1 MGTIWN
7 RHPARRLVRVNA
19 TPALGPARADIS
31 FRALAAWR
39 AERDLVELFESA
51 WPAYRRYF
59 LRDGEAARPSYA
71 ECRRALRQHMPELAP
86 AIETISESVGG
97 GDLQARFLS
106 HWCPPPLFAAC
117 SMMTWT
123 RGRNAILRNY
133 DYPPLAIDGAVIASA
148 FTGTRVLAMSD
159 CLVGALD
166 GVNEHGLAVAL
177 AFGGRP
183 VVGRGFG
190 IALVL
195 RYLLECC
202 ATVAEAIAVL
212 QRVPVHLA
220 YNVALVDRS
229 GGEAIVYVSPDRGA
243 IVSGTTTCANRQGA
257 TEWPEHAA
265 FCATVSREHTLEALT
280 HDPTLTLEQATRRF
294 LLQPLLRPTEQSS
307 WGTVYT
313 SVCDAD
319 ACELTL
325 HWPDGSWKLS
335 LAGFEPGVLSRRFGL
350 VPPPPRPREFRAAT
364 PGGVSVIG

>member
-1 MGTIWN
+1 M
-7 RHPARRLVRVNA
+7 NA
-19 TPALGPARADIS
+19 NSAIGPTTAELS
-31 FRALAAWR
+31 FRALAAWCP
-39 AERDLVELFESA
+39 ERDLVELFEAS

-59 LRDGEAARPSYA
+59 LRDGEAARPTYA
-71 ECRRALRQHMPELAP
+71 ECHRALQEHMPELAP
-86 AIETISESVGG
+86 AIDAICESVGG
-97 GDLQARFLS
+97 GDLQSRFLS

-123 RGRNAILRNY
+123 RGRNAIVRNY
-133 DYPPLAIDGAVIASA
+133 DYPPLAIDGAVLASA

-195 RYLLECC
+195 RYVLECC
-202 ATVAEAIAVL
+202 ATVAEAIDVL
-212 QRVPVHLA
+212 ERVPVHLA

-229 GGEAIVYVSPDRGA
+229 GAEAIVYVSPDRGA
-243 IVSGTTTCANRQGA
+243 IVSGKTTCANRQGQ

-265 FCATVSREHTLEALT
+265 FCATVTREHTLDALT
-280 HDPTLTLEQATRRF
+280 HDPTLTLEGATRRF
-294 LLQPLLRPTEQSS
+294 LLQPLFRPTAQSS

-319 ACELTL
+319 AGEITL

-335 LAGFEPGVLSRRFGL
+335 LAEFEPGVLTRRFGL
-350 VPPPPRPREFRAAT
+350 VPPPPRPRDFRVAT